1 MPESVVLMT
10 GAGGEVGHGLI
21 GRLAAAGRPVVT
33 IDVQPL
39 SSGLAAGVAAE
50 YTGSI
55 LDGALLDEVFR
66 THRVEA
72 VFHLAALLS
81 TSAERDPQQAHRV
94 NVDGT
99 LALLE
104 RARQAG
110 ASTETT
116 VRFLFPSTIAVYG
129 LPSLAVRDEAGRVA
143 EDAFTTPTTMY
154 GCNKLYCEHLGRY
167 YARHYRQGAGH
178 GAVPALDFRGLRFPG
193 LISADTVPTGGT
205 SDYAPEMIH
214 AAARGEAY
222 ACFVGPETRLPFMA
236 MPDAIEALLRLE
248 QAPASVLSR
257 TVYNVSA
264 FSASADDCARE
275 VRVAFP
281 GAVITWAPDARRQ
294 GIVDTW
300 PADVDDAAA
309 RTDWGFAPAFDFA
322 RTFQEYLRPAVAA
335 RYAGRA

>member
-1 MPESVVLMT
+1 
-10 GAGGEVGHGLI
+10 
-21 GRLAAAGRPVVT
+21 
-33 IDVQPL
+33 
-39 SSGLAAGVAAE
+39 
-50 YTGSI
+50 
-55 LDGALLDEVFR
+55 
-66 THRVEA
+66 
-72 VFHLAALLS
+72 
-81 TSAERDPQQAHRV
+81 
-94 NVDGT
+94 
-99 LALLE
+99 
-104 RARQAG
+104 
-110 ASTETT
+110 
-116 VRFLFPSTIAVYG
+116 
-129 LPSLAVRDEAGRVA
+129 
-143 EDAFTTPTTMY
+143 
-154 GCNKLYCEHLGRY
+154 
-167 YARHYRQGAGH
+167 
-178 GAVPALDFRGLRFPG
+178 
-193 LISADTVPTGGT
+193 
-205 SDYAPEMIH
+205 
-214 AAARGEAY
+214 
-222 ACFVGPETRLPFMA
+222 MA